1 MLNVA
6 LAVLRSGWLYLAAAL
21 AGFVL
26 AWSAPGL
33 RLTAAQQEFTAYKL
47 DQQQASNAAADRATK
62 QREESAH
69 AYQILNAQL
78 NQEIE
83 SGAVYRRCVAAGKCG
98 RLQQRPASLPAAAV
112 PPGTGID
119 AARPDTVPTA
129 GDDAALAGD
138 CAVTTLRLNQLQEAI
153 EKQPGY

>member
-26 AWSAPGL
+26 AWSAQGL

-47 DQQQASNAAADRATK
+47 DQQQASNVAAERATK
-62 QREESAH
+62 QREESAY

-98 RLQQRPASLPAAAV
+98 RVQQRPASLPAATV
-112 PPGTGID
+112 SPGTGTD
-119 AARPDTVPTA
+119 AARPDPVPAA
-129 GDDAALAGD
+129 GDDAALAND
-138 CAVTTLRLNQLQEAI
+138 CAVTTLRLNRLQDAVAA
-153 EKQPGY
+153 QVAR